1 MTTYATT
8 TPKGM
13 TARTLIPFLALTFTL
28 TWGIAALLVFA
39 PDGMERIFGPMSY
52 TNLAFIVAVY
62 GPSIAGV
69 ILVTRSYGFAG
80 LASFL
85 RRVTLWRM
93 SKRWWAFLL
102 VGIPA
107 LTYLASA
114 LSGHFTDPFP
124 FSPWHLVIPAAAT
137 RLITG
142 PVEELGWRGVALPLL
157 QRRVA
162 PLWAGLVVG
171 VIWGLWHLPAFA
183 IGGTA
188 HAAWDFGPY
197 FLGVVALSVIVT
209 ALFNASRG
217 SLLVAALFHFQMM
230 NPIFPEA
237 QPWANV
243 VMALA
248 AVVIVV
254 RNRAMM
260 LRGEGAVTGI
270 LMPAREPGTLQP
282 APGSVAALTRP
293 QPGRS

>member
-8 TPKGM
+8 TAKPM
-13 TARTLIPFLALTFTL
+13 TTRTLVPFLALTFAL

-39 PDGMERIFGPMSY
+39 PDPMERLFGPMSY

-69 ILVTRSYGFAG
+69 TLVVHAYGLAG

-93 SKRWWAFLL
+93 PKRWWAFLL
-102 VGIPA
+102 LGIPA

-114 LSGHFTDPFP
+114 LSGHLTDPFP
-124 FSPWHLVIPAAAT
+124 FSPWHLALPAIAT
-137 RLITG
+137 RLVTG

-157 QRRVA
+157 QRRVT
-162 PLWAGLVVG
+162 PLWAGLILG

-237 QPWANV
+237 QPWANL

-248 AVVIVV
+248 AVAIVV
-254 RNRAMM
+254 RNPATM
-260 LRGEGAVTGI
+260 LRGEGAVTDV
-270 LMPAREPGTLQP
+270 LMSTHGRASVRPAD
-282 APGSVAALTRP
+282 GSVAAR
-293 QPGRS
+293 RA

>member
-1 MTTYATT
+1 MTTHAAPTT
-8 TPKGM
+8 RPM
-13 TARTLIPFLALTFTL
+13 TTRTLIPFLALTFAL

-39 PDGMERIFGPMSY
+39 PDAMERIFGPMRY
-52 TNLAFIVAVY
+52 ANLAFIVAVY

-69 ILVTRSYGFAG
+69 TLVLRSYGLPG
-80 LASFL
+80 LASFA
-85 RRVTLWRM
+85 RRVTLWSM
-93 SKRWWAFLL
+93 PKRWWAFLL
-102 VGIPA
+102 LGIPA

-114 LSGHFTDPFP
+114 LSGHLLDPFP
-124 FSPWHLVIPAAAT
+124 FSPWHLVLPALAT
-137 RLITG
+137 RLVTG
-142 PVEELGWRGVALPLL
+142 PVEEIGWRGVALPLL

-162 PLWAGLVVG
+162 PLWAGLIIG

-237 QPWANV
+237 QPWANL

-248 AVVIVV
+248 ALLIVV
-254 RNRAMM
+254 RNPGMM
-260 LRGEGAVTGI
+260 LRGEGAVTDV
-270 LMPAREPGTLQP
+270 LMPAPEPTTVRP
-282 APGSVAALTRP
+282 AAGSITARHT
-293 QPGRS
+293 GRS